1 MAVTDA
7 AFHMT
12 REQIEAF
19 LAPPRHAVVAAL
31 RRDGAPQLSPIWY
44 LCDNDRLYFSIFVE
58 SAKYRQLRRDP
69 RIALCIDG
77 GHPDARAVMIYGTAE
92 LIEDES
98 PWREDLEWRLLCRYH
113 ATEEEARRY
122 REETAGQ
129 GRGALV
135 VVTPERIVG
144 RDYN

>member
-1 MAVTDA
+1 MTDA
-7 AFHMT
+7 AFHMSP
-12 REQIEAF
+12 EQIEAF
-19 LAPPRHAVVAAL
+19 LAAPRHAVVAAL
-31 RRDGAPQLSPIWY
+31 RHDGMPQLSPIWY
-44 LCDNDRLYFSIFVE
+44 LCENDRLYFSIFVE

-77 GHPDARAVMIYGTAE
+77 GHPDARAVMIHGTAE
-92 LIEDES
+92 LIEDEG
-98 PWREDLEWRLLCRYH
+98 PWREDLEWRILLRYH
-113 ATEEEARRY
+113 ESEAQARRY
-122 REETAGQ
+122 QEEIAEQ

>member
-7 AFHMT
+7 ALHMSP
-12 REQIEAF
+12 EQIEAF
-19 LAPPRHAVVAAL
+19 LAAPRHAVVAAL
-31 RRDGAPQLSPIWY
+31 RRDGTPQLSPIWY
-44 LCDNDRLYFSIFVE
+44 LCENDRLYFSIPVE

-69 RIALCIDG
+69 RVALCIDG
-77 GHPDARAVMIYGTAE
+77 AHPDARAVMIYGAAE

-98 PWREDLEWRLLCRYH
+98 PWREDLEWRILLRYH
-113 ATEEEARRY
+113 ENEAQARRY
-122 REETAGQ
+122 QEETAGQ